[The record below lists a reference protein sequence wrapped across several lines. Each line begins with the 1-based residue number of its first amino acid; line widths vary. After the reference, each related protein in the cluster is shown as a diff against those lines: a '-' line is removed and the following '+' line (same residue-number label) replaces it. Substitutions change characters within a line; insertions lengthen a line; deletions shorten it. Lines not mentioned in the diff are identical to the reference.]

1 MAIKFS
7 DLRKLMLMNNTI
19 VTVGRV
25 SVDLYGV
32 ESGAAFSNE
41 QTFSK
46 SVGGSPSNVAVAAA
60 KLGNHAVLLTKVGAD
75 PLGQYIVNKLNN
87 WGVDTKY
94 VSTEPN
100 GLTPVVLAAL
110 DPPEDP
116 KLIFH
121 RQPNA
126 PDTTINS
133 DSVPNDL
140 IAQCAVFW
148 MSGCALAHGETAK
161 SSLKWL
167 TQRNR
172 RQHTV
177 IDLDYRPSFWSS
189 IQEAGAAA
197 RAAIANCT
205 VVVGNRTECEMAIGL
220 TEPNAIA
227 DKLLTD
233 GVEIVIVKLGA
244 DGVMLATS
252 TERIR
257 IAPCKIKL
265 VCGLGS
271 GDAFGGALA
280 HGLLRGWSLQQT
292 GEFANA
298 AGAYVAT
305 KLTCAD
311 AMPTEPMLRNFITE
325 QEKI

>member
-1 MAIKFS
+1 M
-7 DLRKLMLMNNTI
+7 RKLGLVKNTV

-32 ESGAAFSNE
+32 EAGASFGGD

-60 KLGNHAVLLTKVGAD
+60 KLGNKTVLLTKVGAD
-75 PLGQYIVNKLNN
+75 PLGRYIVEKLKS
-87 WGVDTKY
+87 WGVDTTY
-94 VSTEPN
+94 VSAEPN

-126 PDTTINS
+126 PDTTIDS
-133 DSVPNDL
+133 ASVPQDL
-140 IAQCAVFW
+140 IEKCGVFW
-148 MSGCALAHGETAK
+148 MSGCALSTGATAK
-161 SSLKWL
+161 SSFKWL
-167 TQRNR
+167 EQRGR
-172 RQHTV
+172 KKHTV

-189 IQEAGAAA
+189 MQDAGVAA
-197 RAAIANCT
+197 RAAIANCS

-220 TEPNAIA
+220 TDPDQIA
-227 DKLLTD
+227 DKLLGD
-233 GVEIVIVKLGA
+233 GVSLAIIKLGA
-244 DGVMLATS
+244 DGVMLATND
-252 TERIR
+252 ERIR

-280 HGLLRGWSLQQT
+280 HGLLNNWTVREI

-311 AMPTEPMLRNFITE
+311 AMPTEQVLRSFISD
-325 QEKI
+325 QQKI

>member
-1 MAIKFS
+1 MAIKRH
-7 DLRKLMLMNNTI
+7 DERKLIVMNNTI
-19 VTVGRV
+19 VAVGRV

-32 ESGAAFSNE
+32 EAGAGFSNE

-60 KLGNHAVLLTKVGAD
+60 KLGNHSVLLTKVGAD
-75 PLGQYIVNKLNN
+75 PLGQYIINKLDS

-94 VSTEPN
+94 VSAEPN

-126 PDTTINS
+126 PDTTIS
-133 DSVPNDL
+133 ADSVPLEL
-140 IAQCAVFW
+140 ITESAVFW
-148 MSGCALAHGETAK
+148 MSGCALANGETSR
-161 SSLKWL
+161 SSFEWL
-167 TQRNR
+167 SKRNR
-172 RQHTV
+172 KKHTV
-177 IDLDYRPSFWSS
+177 IDLDYRPSFWPS
-189 IQEAGAAA
+189 IEAAGLAA
-197 RAAIANCT
+197 RKAIANCT

-220 TEPNAIA
+220 TEPDAIA
-227 DKLLTD
+227 DKFLED
-233 GVEIVIVKLGA
+233 GVELAIVKLGA
-244 DGVMLATS
+244 DGVMLATAS
-252 TERIR
+252 ERIR

-271 GDAFGGALA
+271 GDAFGGALS
-280 HGLLRGWSLQQT
+280 HGLINNWSIQQI

-311 AMPTEPMLRNFITE
+311 AMPTEPELRNFISD
-325 QEKI
+325 QQKI

>member
-172 RQHTV
+172 KQHTV

-244 DGVMLATS
+244 DGVMLAT
-252 TERIR
+252 TKERIR

-280 HGLLRGWSLQQT
+280 HGLLRGWSLQQI

>member
-1 MAIKFS
+1 MAIKLS
-7 DLRKLMLMNNTI
+7 ALRKLMLMNNTI
-19 VTVGRV
+19 VAVGRV
-25 SVDLYGV
+25 SVDLYGL
-32 ESGAAFSNE
+32 EAGAAFSSE

-60 KLGNHAVLLTKVGAD
+60 KLGNHAVLLTKVGGD
-75 PLGQYIVNKLNN
+75 PLGRYIVNKLDS

-94 VSTEPN
+94 VLTESN

-133 DSVPNDL
+133 ESIPKNL
-140 IAQCAVFW
+140 IDECGVFW
-148 MSGCALAHGETAK
+148 MSGCALANGETAK
-161 SSLKWL
+161 SSFKWL
-167 TQRNR
+167 AQRNR
-172 RQHTV
+172 KRHTI

-189 IQEAGAAA
+189 VQEAGVAA
-197 RAAIANCT
+197 RAAIANCS

-220 TEPNAIA
+220 TDPDAIA

-233 GVEIVIVKLGA
+233 GVELAIVKLGA
-244 DGVMLATS
+244 EGVMLATS
-252 TERIR
+252 AERIR

-280 HGLLRGWSLQQT
+280 HGLLHGWSVRQI

-311 AMPTEPMLRNFITE
+311 AMPTEPILRDFIAE
-325 QEKI
+325 QQKI

>member
-1 MAIKFS
+1 MK
-7 DLRKLMLMNNTI
+7 NTV

-25 SVDLYGV
+25 SVDLYGL
-32 ESGAAFSNE
+32 ESGASFANE

-60 KLGNHAVLLTKVGAD
+60 KLGNHAVLLTKVGSDA
-75 PLGQYIVNKLNN
+75 LGKYIVNKLNN
-87 WGVDTKY
+87 WNVDTKY
-94 VSTEPN
+94 VATEPN

-126 PDTTINS
+126 PDTTINT
-133 DSVPNDL
+133 DSIPTSVIDD
-140 IAQCAVFW
+140 CAVFW
-148 MSGCALAHGETAK
+148 MSGCALSHGATAL
-161 SSLKWL
+161 SSMQWL
-167 TQRNR
+167 ER
-172 RQHTV
+172 RARKTHTI
-177 IDLDYRPSFWSS
+177 IDLDYRPSFWPSM
-189 IQEAGAAA
+189 QAAGVAA
-197 RAAIANCT
+197 RAAIANCS

-220 TEPNAIA
+220 TDPDKIA
-227 DKLLTD
+227 DKFLSD
-233 GVEIVIVKLGA
+233 GVTLAIVKLGA
-244 DGVMLATS
+244 EGVMLATAE
-252 TERIR
+252 ERIR

-280 HGLLRGWSLQQT
+280 HGLLNNWSTQEI

-311 AMPTEPMLRNFITE
+311 AMPTEEMLRSFMAEQATIT
-325 QEKI
+325 K

>member
-1 MAIKFS
+1 
-7 DLRKLMLMNNTI
+7 MNNTI
-19 VTVGRV
+19 VAVGRV
-25 SVDLYGV
+25 SIDLYGTQA
-32 ESGAAFSNE
+32 GASFSQE

-75 PLGQYIVNKLNN
+75 PLGKYVINKLNS

-94 VSTEPN
+94 VTASTN

-126 PDTTINS
+126 PDTTIEFASIPKEVIS
-133 DSVPNDL
+133 D
-140 IAQCAVFW
+140 CAIFW
-148 MSGCALAHGETAK
+148 MSGCALSHGATAT

-167 TQRNR
+167 EQRDKK
-172 RQHTV
+172 QHTI
-177 IDLDYRPSFWSS
+177 IDLDYRPSFWNSVE
-189 IQEAGAAA
+189 EAGVAA
-197 RAAIANCT
+197 RAAIANCS

-220 TEPNAIA
+220 TDPDRIA
-227 DKLLTD
+227 DKFLAD
-233 GVEIVIVKLGA
+233 GVSLAIVKLGA
-244 DGVMLATS
+244 DGVMLATP
-252 TERIR
+252 TERMR

-280 HGLLRGWSLQQT
+280 HGLMHGWSVHQI

-298 AGAYVAT
+298 AGAFVAT

-311 AMPTEPMLRNFITE
+311 AMPTQDMLQSFIAE
-325 QEKI
+325 QQKLV

>member
-148 MSGCALAHGETAK
+148 MSGCALARGETAK

-189 IQEAGAAA
+189 MQEAGVAA

-227 DKLLTD
+227 DKLLSD
-233 GVEIVIVKLGA
+233 GVEIAIVKLGA
-244 DGVMLATS
+244 DGVMLAT
-252 TERIR
+252 TKERIR

-280 HGLLRGWSLQQT
+280 HGLLRGWSLQQI

>member
-1 MAIKFS
+1 MAIKLS
-7 DLRKLMLMNNTI
+7 ALRKLMLMNNTI
-19 VTVGRV
+19 VAVGRV

-32 ESGAAFSNE
+32 EAGAAFSSE

-60 KLGNHAVLLTKVGAD
+60 KLGNQAVLLTKVGAD
-75 PLGQYIVNKLNN
+75 PLGQYVVNKLSS

-126 PDTTINS
+126 PDTTIIS
-133 DSVPNDL
+133 DSIPKDL
-140 IAQCAVFW
+140 IDGCAVFW

-167 TQRNR
+167 RQRNR
-172 RQHTV
+172 KRHTI

-189 IQEAGAAA
+189 IEEAGAAA
-197 RAAIANCT
+197 RAAIANCS

-220 TEPNAIA
+220 TDPNAIA
-227 DKLLTD
+227 DKFLAD
-233 GVEIVIVKLGA
+233 GVELAIVKLGA
-244 DGVMLATS
+244 EGVMLATA

-280 HGLLRGWSLQQT
+280 HGLIHNWPLQQI

-311 AMPTEPMLRNFITE
+311 AMPTEPMLRDFIAE
-325 QEKI
+325 QQKI